1 MAKRRRPRGKRCAA
15 AKRARTEA
23 AESAASR
30 SAAPHYEYAVG
41 SAPHDEYVVGC
52 VLEELLR
59 AVEAV
64 DDLLPAPVCGACQ
77 DARAYAPPCWERC
90 GQCWEC
96 DEAALGLSAGG
107 CCSARGGHCGVLSC
121 RGRMPLSST
130 RTNRASRPS
139 VTNSS
144 TVFVESC
151 GHTPD
156 EVTIPSRCV
165 QAERRQLTTA

>member
-1 MAKRRRPRGKRCAA
+1 VCGAAGMAKRRRPRGKRCAA

-30 SAAPHYEYAVG
+30 SAAPHYEYA
-41 SAPHDEYVVGC
+41 VGC